1 VNVLAAGEKYGEG
14 VRLMDLK
21 FAKNIRFANKRLNIG
36 VDIYNLFNS
45 DAILAYNTTY
55 NSLVNGVST
64 VNQNFWT
71 ATQLVSP
78 RFARF
83 QVQFDF

>member
-1 VNVLAAGEKYGEG
+1 MIKDAVL
-14 VRLMDLK
+14 L
-21 FAKNIRFANKRLNIG
+21 RFASKRLNIG
-36 VDIYNLFNS
+36 VGIYNLFNS

-64 VNQNFWT
+64 VNNNFWT